1 MLTLRRYTRR
11 NKLRKLRCYKLSENS
26 HAAYQL
32 PQVNFLRKSLIP
44 SPIEISKFSYGFS
57 DFTFHELLAMPKFAL
72 PTWDQA
78 KSKLPS
84 WETTKTTSKVGFDK
98 AWAAVDKLGAP
109 VNKLSNKIGS
119 EAFWPTTL
127 DKESDKAARILRS
140 FVKDGFYAADGKDVE
155 GSPRDP
161 DSPRGKQRVVKK
173 IPTDVIK
180 KAKGLAIFTTM
191 RTGLWISG
199 AGGSGILVARTA
211 SGEWSP
217 PSGILLHTAGLGF
230 LVGVDIYDC
239 VIVINSEKA
248 LQAFT
253 KLRCTLGGEVSAV
266 AGPVGVGGIL
276 ETEIHKRQAPV
287 WTYLKS
293 RGFYAGVQVDG
304 TVVIERT
311 DENERFY
318 NERIGA
324 QDILAG
330 KVRHP
335 PYELKTLMNT
345 IKMAQG
351 DRVDE
356 KDLPTSE
363 PTPGDLEIEQPVDPD
378 PFGVLALEKEGL
390 EIKEAGTQRRLH
402 SDSIEFQAPP
412 SPMINH
418 SHQRSEHSITS
429 PTVNS
434 APRIPPSLPP
444 RIPKVNSP
452 NQVEGHENDHES
464 SDPYPSHEVSK
475 LSMTNPSIH
484 DSPYSEEQHLEE
496 QHLEEQH
503 SENDHAL
510 NNLSLQDREHSATN
524 PVLES
529 STHVDAKPPMMDSTT
544 DSTIHQGDDESETSH
559 EFHESSQHPTA

>member
-1 MLTLRRYTRR
+1 
-11 NKLRKLRCYKLSENS
+11 
-26 HAAYQL
+26 
-32 PQVNFLRKSLIP
+32 
-44 SPIEISKFSYGFS
+44 
-57 DFTFHELLAMPKFAL
+57 MPKFAL
-72 PTWDQA
+72 PTWDQT

-84 WETTKTTSKVGFDK
+84 WETTKTTSKQGFDK

-140 FVKDGFYAADGKDVE
+140 FVKDGFYTAEGKDGE
-155 GSPRDP
+155 DSPRQS

-173 IPTDVIK
+173 IPTEVIK

-199 AGGSGILVARTA
+199 AGGSGILIARTA
-211 SGEWSP
+211 SGDWSP

-304 TVVIERT
+304 TVIIERT

-318 NERIGA
+318 HERIGV

-335 PYELKTLMNT
+335 PYELKGLMNT
-345 IKMAQG
+345 IKLAQG

-356 KDLPTSE
+356 KDLPALE
-363 PTPGDLEIEQPVDPD
+363 PTPGDLEIEQPADPD

-402 SDSIEFQAPP
+402 GDSIEFQAPP
-412 SPMINH
+412 SPMVH
-418 SHQRSEHSITS
+418 HAHQRSEHSITS
-429 PTVNS
+429 PTTNT
-434 APRIPPSLPP
+434 PRIPPSLPP
-444 RIPKVNSP
+444 RSPKGSP
-452 NQVEGHENDHES
+452 PDRIESHAHAQENDSIS
-464 SDPYPSHEVSK
+464 SPRENEK
-475 LSMTNPSIH
+475 TMTVNPLTDDGSQ
-484 DSPYSEEQHLEE
+484 SEEQHVVNTNELDSLSIQE
-496 QHLEEQH
+496 QK
-503 SENDHAL
+503 
-510 NNLSLQDREHSATN
+510 HSATN
-524 PVLES
+524 PEPDNSARRES
-529 STHVDAKPPMMDSTT
+529 QTPSIDSTT
-544 DSTIHQGDDESETSH
+544 DSTMHSRDNESETSP

>member
-1 MLTLRRYTRR
+1 MNPLIALPV
-11 NKLRKLRCYKLSENS
+11 ENS
-26 HAAYQL
+26 NIFH
-32 PQVNFLRKSLIP
+32 ST
-44 SPIEISKFSYGFS
+44 SETISH
-57 DFTFHELLAMPKFAL
+57 TFPAMPKFAL
-72 PTWDQA
+72 PTWDQT

-84 WETTKTTSKVGFDK
+84 WETTKTTSKQGFDK

-140 FVKDGFYAADGKDVE
+140 FVKDGFYTAEAKDGE
-155 GSPRDP
+155 SSPRDP
-161 DSPRGKQRVVKK
+161 NSPRGKQRVVKK
-173 IPTDVIK
+173 IPTEVIK

-199 AGGSGILVARTA
+199 AGGSGILIARTA

-318 NERIGA
+318 NERIGV

-335 PYELKTLMNT
+335 PYELKQLMNT

-356 KDLPTSE
+356 KDLPDSE
-363 PTPGDLEIEQPVDPD
+363 PTPGDLEIEQPSDPD

-412 SPMINH
+412 SPIINH
-418 SHQRSEHSITS
+418 TRQRSEQSIMS
-429 PTVNS
+429 PTINGAS
-434 APRIPPSLPP
+434 RIPPSLPP
-444 RIPKVNSP
+444 RSLKVTSHAHDNHSDDSLHD
-452 NQVEGHENDHES
+452 VAES
-464 SDPYPSHEVSK
+464 SPA
-475 LSMTNPSIH
+475 NPTIDNSLH
-484 DSPYSEEQHLEE
+484 FED
-496 QHLEEQH
+496 QH
-503 SENDHAL
+503 SENVHAL
-510 NNLSLQDREHSATN
+510 NAISLEHREPSVSEVVPDD
-524 PVLES
+524 PVHHEARPSL
-529 STHVDAKPPMMDSTT
+529 T
-544 DSTIHQGDDESETSH
+544 DSSKNGAIHQDDDESERSS
-559 EFHESSQHPTA
+559 EFHESSQHPIE